1 MTGRIRSND
10 RAFAAG
16 DREGR
21 PPNSGYWAAIG
32 RLLGGYWADRSVANN
47 PMRADRPIAAPSR
60 RSHTKRVPWRG
71 MQGPQ
76 FWRAPSWRAGMMLM
90 RAHEYARTGRDL
102 PRGCSARQ
110 ARQARHVACLAVI
123 ASVSRHVIARRQG
136 SRIVRAKALPGC
148 GRPSAPRTAPRT
160 ARVYIII
167 PTGTNGGRETH
178 RQRARAPPP
187 ARALVHRSPLVAL
200 RDVCRV

>member
-1 MTGRIRSND
+1 MIVRAD
-10 RAFAAG
+10 R
-16 DREGR
+16 
-21 PPNSGYWAAIG
+21 PVAAIG

-47 PMRADRPIAAPSR
+47 PMRADRPIAAASR

-110 ARQARHVACLAVI
+110 ARQARHVACLVGFTARDRS
-123 ASVSRHVIARRQG
+123 ASRFAHRAG
-136 SRIVRAKALPGC
+136 EGLAGVRA
-148 GRPSAPRTAPRT
+148 SAPRTAPRT
-160 ARVYIII
+160 ARVYLI
-167 PTGTNGGRETH
+167 PTGTNGGRETDDAPAPH
-178 RQRARAPPP
+178 PPP
-187 ARALVHRSPLVAL
+187 HGTCTPFPVGCAQRRLPRVRRIKIKHPHRHASAGL
-200 RDVCRV
+200 